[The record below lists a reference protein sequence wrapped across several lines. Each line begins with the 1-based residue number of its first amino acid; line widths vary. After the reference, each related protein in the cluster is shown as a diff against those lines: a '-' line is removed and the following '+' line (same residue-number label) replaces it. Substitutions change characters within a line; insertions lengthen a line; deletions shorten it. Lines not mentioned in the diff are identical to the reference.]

1 MLTIENLD
9 AGYRRV
15 RVLYD
20 VTLSI
25 GAGETVGVLG
35 PNGAGKTTLL
45 RAIAGNC
52 TVYAGRLEIGGV
64 PLTDKPDHV
73 RASLGIAH
81 VAEGRRT
88 WPSLS
93 VEENLMMGA
102 WRLPHAER
110 RREANRMLEY
120 VLDLFPRL
128 RERMNQRA
136 AVLSGGEQQMLAI
149 GRALMSKPIL
159 LLVDEPS
166 IGLAP
171 IMMEA
176 VMEALRR
183 LREDQ
188 NLSIMLVEQR
198 IQDVL
203 DFCDRVY
210 ILSRGRMVESGC
222 TRDTLTR
229 ESIEAAYFERR

>member
-52 TVYAGRLEIGGV
+52 TVYAGRLEIGRV

>member
-1 MLTIENLD
+1 MLTIENLN

-25 GAGETVGVLG
+25 GAGETAGVLG

-73 RASLGIAH
+73 RASLGLRMSRKA
-81 VAEGRRT
+81 VEPGRR
-88 WPSLS
+88 LS

-128 RERMNQRA
+128 RERINQRA

-149 GRALMSKPIL
+149 GRALMSKPSL
-159 LLVDEPS
+159 CS
-166 IGLAP
+166 W
-171 IMMEA
+171 MN
-176 VMEALRR
+176 RR
-183 LREDQ
+183 
-188 NLSIMLVEQR
+188 
-198 IQDVL
+198 
-203 DFCDRVY
+203 
-210 ILSRGRMVESGC
+210 SGSP
-222 TRDTLTR
+222 R
-229 ESIEAAYFERR
+229 S

>member
-35 PNGAGKTTLL
+35 PNGSGKTTLL

-120 VLDLFPRL
+120 VLHLFPRL

-149 GRALMSKPIL
+149 GRALMSKPTL

-183 LREDQ
+183 LRQDQ

-210 ILSRGRMVESGC
+210 ILSRGRMVESGG

>member
-52 TVYAGRLEIGGV
+52 TVYAGRLEFGAV
-64 PLTDKPDHV
+64 PLIDKPDHV

-81 VAEGRRT
+81 VPEGRRT

-149 GRALMSKPIL
+149 GRALMSRPTL

-183 LREDQ
+183 LRQDQ

-210 ILSRGRMVESGC
+210 ILSRGRMVESGG